1 MRTWTG
7 DSVSCPVITQAWRK
21 REQDNLMK
29 PIRTAATTKLLFV
42 LLWEGILLFCPQYVR
57 TTSDIF
63 PQQAQYLWTRGF
75 FKHLCQIFF
84 HWILLHNT
92 NQDQQHSCGC
102 SYIQHIQL
110 QQSWASKST
119 ASPLLSQQM
128 ANHGFVGMQWYTR
141 MSVQLLCTSWKYETN
156 WTETSYRWLAVLLN
170 RGYRSVTRTKCLS
183 LSLSADTG
191 KLFWERPFMH
201 SVYRKVYSY

>member
-1 MRTWTG
+1 MCHYWMNENLTG

-57 TTSDIF
+57 RTSDIF

-92 NQDQQHSCGC
+92 NQDQKHSCGC

-119 ASPLLSQQM
+119 VSPLLSQQM

-141 MSVQLLCTSWKYETN
+141 MSVQLLCTSWKSETN
-156 WTETSYRWLAVLLN
+156 WTETSYRWLAILLN

-183 LSLSADTG
+183 SSLSAD
-191 KLFWERPFMH
+191 
-201 SVYRKVYSY
+201 

>member
-1 MRTWTG
+1 MWILEKITAINAQIHVSLLNEWELDWRLSFMSCHNTGMEETRTRQSNETNS
-7 DSVSCPVITQAWRK
+7 DSSDNKTVICFTVGRYFAFLSPVCQENFWHI
-21 REQDNLMK
+21 
-29 PIRTAATTKLLFV
+29 P
-42 LLWEGILLFCPQYVR
+42 
-57 TTSDIF
+57 TTSSIF
-63 PQQAQYLWTRGF
+63 VDSRIF

-92 NQDQQHSCGC
+92 NQDQKHSCGC

-170 RGYRSVTRTKCLS
+170 RGYSSVTRTKCLS
-183 LSLSADTG
+183 SSLSAD
-191 KLFWERPFMH
+191 
-201 SVYRKVYSY
+201 